1 MVKLTAE
8 QLMAVEQHPEGVQCQ
23 DASSRRTYVLMDADL
38 HRRAMM
44 ALNQLEDLAAVQRGL
59 DDVSQGNTMSV
70 DESQA
75 RLLQKL
81 QRSGQ

>member
-8 QLMAVEQHPEGVQCQ
+8 QLMAVEQHPEGVECQ
-23 DASSRRTYVLMDADL
+23 DTSSRRTYVLMDADL
-38 HRRAMM
+38 HRRAMT
-44 ALNQLEDLAAVQRGL
+44 ALHQLEDLAAVQRGL
-59 DDVSQGNTMSV
+59 DDASRGNTMSL

-75 RLLQKL
+75 RLLQTL